1 MDLKVN
7 SNPIAPT
14 MKNLILCC
22 IGLISISAFAQG
34 NAVTSG
40 LQGMLSYS
48 QGNMQALCEAFT
60 QEQLDW
66 RPAEGIRSSGE
77 VMMHAASTNYYVAM
91 KLGFAPPAEV
101 DLMNMESIRDKAAIL
116 EALKNAAKFL
126 NEKVGEMSP
135 ESFGEDVD
143 LGFMRQTRIGAL
155 LLLLEHNAEHKGQ
168 LIAYARSNGVVPP
181 WSK

>member
-1 MDLKVN
+1 
-7 SNPIAPT
+7 
-14 MKNLILCC
+14 MKILILSCF
-22 IGLISISAFAQG
+22 GLLTFSAFSQG
-34 NAVTSG
+34 VAVTSG
-40 LQGMLSYS
+40 LQNMLSYS

-101 DLMNMESIRDKAAIL
+101 DLMNLESIRDKDAIL
-116 EALKNAAKFL
+116 QTLKNSATFL
-126 NEKVGEMSP
+126 YEKVALVDPSD
-135 ESFGEDVD
+135 FGEEVD
-143 LGFMRQTRIGAL
+143 LGFMKQTRIGAL

-181 WSK
+181 WSN